1 MKTHKREDLE
11 RFIAQEN
18 RILEECVAL
27 INRRI
32 PLPEWPRETRIAFLL
47 ALQPQREGETRKAFY
62 MARHLR
68 ISGRFDQCDVPETP
82 SALQRRCSERIRA
95 DLPGL
100 IRLGAGRY
108 LQF

>member
-1 MKTHKREDLE
+1 MKTHEREDLE
-11 RFIAQEN
+11 SFIAHEN
-18 RILEECVAL
+18 KILEECVDL

-32 PLPEWPRETRIAFLL
+32 PLSEWPRETRIAFLL
-47 ALQPQREGETRKAFY
+47 ALQPRQDGETRKAFS

-68 ISGRFDQCDVPETP
+68 IDGRFDHYDVPETP

-108 LQF
+108 LQ

>member
-18 RILEECVAL
+18 RILEECVDL
-27 INRRI
+27 INRKI
-32 PLPEWPRETRIAFLL
+32 PLLEWPRETRIAFLL
-47 ALQPQREGETRKAFY
+47 ALQPQRAGETRKAFY

-68 ISGRFDQCDVPETP
+68 IGGRFDQWDVPETE

-100 IRLGAGRY
+100 VRLGAARY
-108 LQF
+108 MKI

>member
-1 MKTHKREDLE
+1 MKTHKRRDLE
-11 RFIAQEN
+11 RFIVQEN
-18 RILEECVAL
+18 RILEECVDL
-27 INRRI
+27 INRRV
-32 PLPEWPRETRIAFLL
+32 PLSEWPPETRIAFLL
-47 ALQPQREGETRKAFY
+47 ALQPRQEGETRKAFS

-68 ISGRFDQCDVPETP
+68 IDGHFDGLDVPEAP
-82 SALQRRCSERIRA
+82 SDLQCRCAERIRA